1 MAEPKLFEG
10 DTYPPIRGAA
20 LETDGES
27 LMDLSGADELLFLG
41 VAATIGEVIEGEAEA
56 LSSEDA
62 EAKAD
67 KASPLGYNWKYVL
80 AAEDTASGSADTYTS
95 YLKVV
100 IDAASTPPKEFWV
113 EGDEFTIHPAPG
125 SKK

>member
-27 LMDLSGADELLFLG
+27 LMDLSSVDELLFLAVPAG
-41 VAATIGEVIEGEAEA
+41 TGEVIEGEAEA

-67 KASPLGYNWKYVL
+67 KASPLGYNWKYDL
-80 AAEDTASGSADTYTS
+80 TAEDTAPGSAGTYTS

-100 IDAASTPPKEFWV
+100 EDSASEPPRQFWV
-113 EGDEFTIHPAPG
+113 EGEEFTIHPSPE
-125 SKK
+125 SVK